1 VNSTLNMSL
10 AKDPS
15 QMMYRAVG
23 IVELWILE
31 RHIRSPRTSA

>member
-1 VNSTLNMSL
+1 MNSTLNMSL

-23 IVELWILE
+23 TVELWILE